1 MQQACFCDNLVR
13 SQLRFRKLVSTKL
26 IINEKVEL
34 NFALMHLLKIT

>member
-13 SQLRFRKLVSTKL
+13 SQLRFCKLVSTKL